1 MKDFDEAAAMRGAT
15 VCTREGN
22 PVRIL
27 CFDLKDPDWP
37 IIAAYRVYGLEN
49 VDFYANDGRRAKLS
63 ESDIDLMMADD
74 DYMEKLE
81 RGEYDHI
88 EDNLEM
94 VGKPDHIG
102 KSTEKVD
109 WEYWRRMYAGMALQG
124 LVASDKWRRMEM
136 GDRVCV
142 CVDMAYALVD
152 ELKRTQK

>member
-1 MKDFDEAAAMRGAT
+1 MKDFDLAAAKRGAT
-15 VCTREGN
+15 VCTREGK

-37 IIAAYRVYGLEN
+37 IIAAYRADYGLEN

-74 DYMEKLE
+74 DYLEKLE

-88 EDNLEM
+88 GEA
-94 VGKPDHIG
+94 
-102 KSTEKVD
+102 TEKVD
-109 WEYWRRMYAGMALQG
+109 WDYWHRMYAGMALQG

-142 CVDMAYALVD
+142 CVEMADALIE
-152 ELKRTQK
+152 ELKKEKK

>member
-1 MKDFDEAAAMRGAT
+1 MKDFDLAAAKRGAK

-27 CFDLKDPDWP
+27 CFDLKDPDGP
-37 IIAAYRVYGLEN
+37 IIAAYRVYGLER

-74 DYMEKLE
+74 DYLEKLE

-88 EDNLEM
+88 EDNLEK

-102 KSTEKVD
+102 EVTEND
-109 WEYWRRMYAGMALQG
+109 YWRKQRSMLAAQFF
-124 LVASDKWRRMEM
+124 ME
-136 GDRVCV
+136 
-142 CVDMAYALVD
+142 
-152 ELKRTQK
+152 ELKRAKN